1 MRFQPRTEAD
11 IKAESN
17 QRNLW
22 PKGTYD
28 FEVVSASDEVSKSG
42 NDMIKL
48 VLKVY
53 DASGNSQMVWDYL
66 LEAMAAKL
74 VHACDALG
82 LNDRYDSGELDASDF
97 DGKAGQVILYIQK
110 GQNGYPDKNA
120 VADYVR
126 PKGGAAAHAV
136 TPRVPAA
143 VAARAKGGGDIDD
156 EIPFAACWQ

>member
-28 FEVVSASDEVSKSG
+28 FEVVNASDEVSKNG

-53 DASGNSQMVWDYL
+53 DQSGRSQMVWDYL
-66 LEAMAAKL
+66 LEAMAEKL
-74 VHACDALG
+74 VHACEALG

-97 DGKAGQVILYIQK
+97 DGKAGQVVLYIQK
-110 GQNGYPDKNA
+110 GQNGYADKNA
-120 VADYVR
+120 VADYVK
-126 PKGGAAAHAV
+126 PKGGTERVATAPRAAKPSQR
-136 TPRVPAA
+136 TTNQ
-143 VAARAKGGGDIDD
+143 DINDD
-156 EIPFAACWQ
+156 IPF